1 MRELRIEEQRKLITM
16 MERNDGKRLKVA
28 IYARKSREDKEQ
40 ISLDSQIQE
49 CLNFISRHSSFFEV
63 DSTITFAEDNVSG
76 MSIENRPQFQ
86 KLREAIKSGLAKVVI
101 STKID
106 RLSRDSQN
114 TIQTLEFF
122 ESNGTY
128 FIAGDDL
135 GDNSA
140 AGILIKQ
147 IMWATAEFS
156 VRRSIE
162 DMMRV
167 KINRTKAGYTA
178 GGPANYGYSVVNKQY
193 VQNPFE
199 ASVVSFIFDSVLN
212 GLSYQDI
219 VESLDAQGISS
230 RTGKQ
235 FSFSTIHGILT
246 NERNCGINI
255 FNAKRKRKVRKRVSK
270 LDFDEA
276 VNDTAISEPIVSKET
291 FERVQSLLKNRSIP
305 KHRKANKPYLLTG
318 RVVCAHCCRSMT
330 GDSFSSGPSK
340 QRIRGYS
347 CKNHKLKTGKR
358 CPVSYVNAD
367 HLETFVKSQIHQMLT
382 DSLNQGIDRN
392 LVASFKSKDDSI
404 IKSLSAKNKRSLD
417 SIDKLVLALSNTK
430 SETVVNSI
438 NKQIAQ
444 YEEQIQSN
452 IESINKA
459 NTRISNIDSFL
470 ASLPSLD
477 AEVLFQN
484 TTLTNEVIG
493 TLAIE
498 VKVDTKI
505 ISITIGEGE

>member
-1 MRELRIEEQRKLITM
+1 MRELRIDEQRKLLAM
-16 MERNDGKRLKVA
+16 MERNDGKKLSVA

-49 CLNFISRHSSFFEV
+49 CLSFISRHSSFFEV

-76 MSIENRPQFQ
+76 MSIDGRPQFQ
-86 KLREAIKSGLAKVVI
+86 KLREAIKSGIAKVVI

-167 KINRTKAGYTA
+167 KINRTREGYTA
-178 GGPANYGYSVVNKQY
+178 GGPANYGYTIVNKQY
-193 VQNPFE
+193 VQNPIE

-219 VESLDAQGISS
+219 VESLEAQGITS
-230 RTGKQ
+230 RSGKQ

-255 FNAKRKRKVRKRVSK
+255 FNAKRKRKLRKRISK
-270 LDFDEA
+270 LDFEEA
-276 VNDTAISEPIVSKET
+276 INDSAIDEPIVSKET
-291 FERVQSLLKNRSIP
+291 FKRVQNLLKTRVIP
-305 KHRKANKPYLLTG
+305 KHRKANKPYILSG
-318 RVVCAHCCRSMT
+318 RVECKQCGSKMT
-330 GDSFSSGPSK
+330 GDSFSSGPKK
-340 QRIRGYS
+340 QRIRGYT
-347 CKNHKLKTGKR
+347 CKNHRLKREKR
-358 CPVSYVNAD
+358 CSVSYVNAD
-367 HLETFVKSQIHQMLT
+367 HLENFVKSQIREMLIERN
-382 DSLNQGIDRN
+382 NQGID
-392 LVASFKSKDDSI
+392 LSIVDSFKSKDRLI
-404 IKSLSAKNKRSLD
+404 INNLTKKSKKSLDL
-417 SIDKLVLALSNTK
+417 IDKLVFALSNAK
-430 SETVVNSI
+430 SETVIKSI
-438 NKQIAQ
+438 NKQISNAEDQ
-444 YEEQIQSN
+444 IKTYSKKIDEAKQRLNKIETTFSDLIISDELFTNNLLNYEI
-452 IESINKA
+452 INELGIK
-459 NTRISNIDSFL
+459 L
-470 ASLPSLD
+470 
-477 AEVLFQN
+477 
-484 TTLTNEVIG
+484 
-493 TLAIE
+493 
-498 VKVDTKI
+498 KVDKK
-505 ISITIGEGE
+505 TIELEFNV

>member
-1 MRELRIEEQRKLITM
+1 MRDLRIDEQRKLLSM
-16 MERNDGKRLKVA
+16 MEQASGKKLKVA

-49 CLNFISRHSSFFEV
+49 CLSFISRHSSFFDI
-63 DSTITFAEDNVSG
+63 DSIITYAEDNVSG
-76 MSIENRPQFQ
+76 MNIDSRPEFN
-86 KLREAIKSGLAKVVI
+86 KLKQAVLDGAIKVVI

-122 ESNGTY
+122 ESKGTY

-167 KINRTKAGYTA
+167 KISRTKAGYSA
-178 GGPANYGYSVVNKQY
+178 GGPANYGYSLVNKQY
-193 VQNPFE
+193 VQEPFE

-212 GLSYQDI
+212 GQSYQDI
-219 VESLDAQGISS
+219 SEALEAQGITS
-230 RTGKQ
+230 RTGKR
-235 FSFSTIHGILT
+235 FSLSTIHDILT

-270 LDFDEA
+270 LEFDEA
-276 VNDTAISEPIVSKET
+276 INDTAITEPIVSKDV
-291 FERVQSLLKNRSIP
+291 FDRVQKLLKDRAIP
-305 KHRKANKPYLLTG
+305 KHRRATKPYILTG
-318 RVVCAHCCRSMT
+318 RVQCAKCRSSMT
-330 GDSFSSGPSK
+330 GDSFSSGPKK

-347 CKNHKLKTGKR
+347 CKNHKLKKSNR

-367 HLETFVKSQIHQMLT
+367 HLETLVKSQIEELVARRVH
-382 DSLNQGIDRN
+382 DGVDRN
-392 LVASFKSKDDSI
+392 LITNLKAKDEAI
-404 IKSLSAKNKRSLD
+404 IKNLSAKVKRSLN
-417 SIDKLVLALSNTK
+417 SIDKLVLAMANAK
-430 SETVVNSI
+430 SETVISSI
-438 NKQIAQ
+438 NKQIHQA
-444 YEEQIQSN
+444 EEQIN
-452 IESINKA
+452 ITSSHIDKAKARLESIDSKLSTLIIDG
-459 NTRISNIDSFL
+459 NTLFSNT
-470 ASLPSLD
+470 A
-477 AEVLFQN
+477 
-484 TTLTNEVIG
+484 LTSE
-493 TLAIE
+493 
-498 VKVDTKI
+498 I
-505 ISITIGEGE
+505 ISELDIRIIADTNNVVITIGEGE

>member
-76 MSIENRPQFQ
+76 MSIDGRPQFQ
-86 KLREAIKSGLAKVVI
+86 KLRESIKSGLAKVVI

-167 KINRTKAGYTA
+167 KINRTKDGYTA
-178 GGPANYGYSVVNKQY
+178 GGPANYGYSIVNKQY
-193 VQNPFE
+193 VQNPLE

-219 VESLDAQGISS
+219 VESLEAQGIAS

-270 LDFDEA
+270 LEFDEA
-276 VNDTAISEPIVSKET
+276 INETAISEPIVSKET
-291 FERVQSLLKNRSIP
+291 FERVQKLLKTRSIP
-305 KHRKANKPYLLTG
+305 KHRRANKPYLLTG
-318 RVVCAHCCRSMT
+318 RVVCAHCGSSMT

-340 QRIRGYS
+340 KRIRGYS
-347 CKNHKLKTGKR
+347 CKNHKLKKGKR
-358 CPVSYVNAD
+358 CPVSYVNAE
-367 HLETFVKSQIHQMLT
+367 HLETFVKTQTHQLIIERM
-382 DSLNQGIDRN
+382 NQGVDRN
-392 LVASFKSKDDSI
+392 LVDSSKTKDDSI
-404 IKSLSAKNKRSLD
+404 IKTLSAKNRRNLD
-417 SIDKLVLALSNTK
+417 SVDKLVLALSNAK

-438 NKQIAQ
+438 NKQITQ

-459 NTRISNIDSFL
+459 NTRISKIDAYL
-470 ASLPSLD
+470 TSLPSLD
-477 AEVLFQN
+477 SETIFQN
-484 TTLTNEVIG
+484 TTLTTEVIG
-493 TLAIE
+493 ALGVE
-498 VKVDTKI
+498 VKVDKSNI
-505 ISITIGEGE
+505 LITFT